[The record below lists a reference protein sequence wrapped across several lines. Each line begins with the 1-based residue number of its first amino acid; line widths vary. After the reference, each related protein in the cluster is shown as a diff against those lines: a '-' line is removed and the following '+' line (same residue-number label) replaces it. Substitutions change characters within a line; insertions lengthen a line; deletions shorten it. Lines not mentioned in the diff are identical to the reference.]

1 MPDRCV
7 CVRLVIDS
15 TNEGRGKGDAKM
27 RSHLVAVDVC
37 VDTLAVCVTS
47 LLVIRLQLPCS

>member
-1 MPDRCV
+1 M